1 MLSTPLERAVACAG
15 LFRCFGHQLPTLN
28 ARRICLLSDRC
39 LAMPTVTRYS
49 KISLQIIVAPD
60 FATSSTSHY
69 DWQGGF
75 IGDTANRPVDHHD
88 SNG

>member
-1 MLSTPLERAVACAG
+1 MENNSGNRPHAAVPMRSPPYESG
-15 LFRCFGHQLPTLN
+15 V
-28 ARRICLLSDRC
+28 
-39 LAMPTVTRYS
+39 AMPTVTRYS

-69 DWQGGF
+69 DWHGGF

>member
-1 MLSTPLERAVACAG
+1 
-15 LFRCFGHQLPTLN
+15 
-28 ARRICLLSDRC
+28 
-39 LAMPTVTRYS
+39 MPTVTPYS
-49 KISLQIIVAPD
+49 KISRQIIVAPD